1 MQSTYSHALTF
12 SLVTLFTAGC
22 SLGSIEV
29 GGGFRDGEEEGS
41 DADVSSGD
49 EGTGDASSSGTISSS
64 GDQPVEEPLPEEPL
78 PEEPLPE
85 EPLPEE
91 PPIDAEGPLH
101 VAFTDCAFNLVW
113 TKSPH
118 YNQGRGLGADT
129 VAAKEGATLAFEPDD
144 LNSWVFPGIV
154 GPAALKLELVEI
166 DAVTGE
172 YVLGGQVV
180 SENEVMKLPTLRID
194 PANPIVLID
203 ATVQDPAGVG
213 LATLTSLVDDSQTV
227 IPFQWGLVVDLNGG
241 ANPACEPLL
250 ESVYGPF

>member
-1 MQSTYSHALTF
+1 MRSTYSLALTC

-49 EGTGDASSSGTISSS
+49 EGSGDEGMGDASSSDASSSS
-64 GDQPVEEPLPEEPL
+64 GDQPVDEPLPDEPV
-78 PEEPLPE
+78 PDEPVPD
-85 EPLPEE
+85 E
-91 PPIDAEGPLH
+91 PPIDAGSPLH
-101 VAFTDCAFNLVW
+101 AALADCAFNLVW

-118 YNQGRGLGADT
+118 YNQGRGLTTDL
-129 VAAKEGATLAFEPDD
+129 VAAEEGATLAFEPDD
-144 LNSWVFPGIV
+144 LNAWVFPGIV
-154 GPAALKLELVEI
+154 GPAALKLELLEI

-180 SENEVMKLPTLRID
+180 SENEVLKLPTLRID

-213 LATLTSLVDDSQTV
+213 LATLTSLVDDSETV

-241 ANPACEPLL
+241 PNPACEPLL